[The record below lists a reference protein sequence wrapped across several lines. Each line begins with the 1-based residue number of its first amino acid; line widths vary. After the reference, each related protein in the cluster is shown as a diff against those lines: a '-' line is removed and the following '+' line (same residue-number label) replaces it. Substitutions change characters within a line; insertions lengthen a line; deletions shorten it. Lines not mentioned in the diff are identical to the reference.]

1 MPPRVNGKK
10 KVEAKPNVVVD
21 GDANDSNEVDS
32 GTPILLDNYWKRTAL
47 NGKECVVRVLRVPIS
62 AGVRYYV
69 RILSKHVAAR
79 SYEDLRRDPTNPLLI
94 HESPSWRAVS
104 V

>member
-1 MPPRVNGKK
+1 MLSMVTLTIAMRSTAEPRY
-10 KVEAKPNVVVD
+10 
-21 GDANDSNEVDS
+21 
-32 GTPILLDNYWKRTAL
+32 YWKRTAL
-47 NGKECVVRVLRVPIS
+47 NAKECVVRVLRVPIS

-104 V
+104 EDCLWRRQRPVR

>member
-1 MPPRVNGKK
+1 MVTLTIAMRSTAEPRY
-10 KVEAKPNVVVD
+10 
-21 GDANDSNEVDS
+21 
-32 GTPILLDNYWKRTAL
+32 YWKRTAL
-47 NGKECVVRVLRVPIS
+47 NAKECVVRVLRVLRVPIS
-62 AGVRYYV
+62 AGVHYYV

-104 V
+104 EDCLWRRQRPVR